1 MPEFG
6 EDLYVT
12 VILIVCSPA
21 GKDLYLPSINWF
33 PILNDDLWGLLKVPL
48 VFSFSEGILISPSP
62 IGINLS
68 VPSISS
74 ANEVVP
80 ITPIVDIEIKQD
92 IINDLKFLE
101 IKLPLI
107 LYISI

>member
-6 EDLYVT
+6 EDLSVT

-21 GKDLYLPSINWF
+21 GKDLYL
-33 PILNDDLWGLLKVPL
+33 
-48 VFSFSEGILISPSP
+48 
-62 IGINLS
+62 
-68 VPSISS
+68 PSISS

-92 IINDLKFLE
+92 IINDLKFLD